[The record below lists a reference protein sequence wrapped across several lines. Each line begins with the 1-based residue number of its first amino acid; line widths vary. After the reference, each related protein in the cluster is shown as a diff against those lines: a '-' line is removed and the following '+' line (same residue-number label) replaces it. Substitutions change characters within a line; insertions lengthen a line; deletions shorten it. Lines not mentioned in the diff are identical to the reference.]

1 VSNPVALNGARSRIE
16 TDAEIVML
24 QHTNELQR
32 EGLTV
37 PEACHVLG
45 IKRTKLFDLMKTGAI
60 ARRKIGKRTIIHIED
75 CRRLLAS
82 SIVAG
87 EAA

>member
-1 VSNPVALNGARSRIE
+1 MLRINANAE
-16 TDAEIVML
+16 TVME
-24 QHTNELQR
+24 TNKGELQR

-45 IKRTKLFDLMKTGAI
+45 IKKTKLFELLKNGTL
-60 ARRKIGKRTIIHIED
+60 ARRKIGKRTLVHIED
-75 CRRLLAS
+75 CRRLLAAS
-82 SIVAG
+82 VVNR

>member
-1 VSNPVALNGARSRIE
+1 MPH
-16 TDAEIVML
+16 EIR
-24 QHTNELQR
+24 ELQR

-45 IKRTKLFDLMKTGAI
+45 IKRTKLYDLMKTGAI
-60 ARRKIGKRTIIHIED
+60 ARRKIGKRTIVHIED